1 MCQLKKEDKHNSVF
15 QPMIGELNKMLFPNS
30 IVPTENQILGLSF
43 TWRKRIRFNKN
54 LNKYIKSL
62 TLKESDKHDI
72 KKQSIYINNKIPK
85 LSIISEQEIC
95 GTPMCGVP
103 MN

>member
-1 MCQLKKEDKHNSVF
+1 M
-15 QPMIGELNKMLFPNS
+15 
-30 IVPTENQILGLSF
+30 
-43 TWRKRIRFNKN
+43 
-54 LNKYIKSL
+54 KSKQM
-62 TLKESDKHDI
+62 TGQVTKESDKHDI